1 MPESR
6 RPRATSRKRV
16 AGQRNRPE
24 TKSNRSSRVGLSR
37 PGGPPEQEEQAD
49 GAVEAVDTAPGAE
62 AGAEPAG
69 EDSAA
74 SRDRSRED
82 AAADSADAAA
92 DAVQTTPESSGTE
105 SSQDASDENSDETA
119 DDRSSAAAATTAS
132 DVRSEDSAVASRSGT
147 DQSAPSQSGESQ
159 SEQSQSASTE
169 SATAESAASRSA
181 ASGST
186 SVWRADAQ
194 TTEQSDQQRVQA
206 GPNRPAIPLIA
217 AGFVAAFVLACLA
230 VWFGVETYRSSAAT
244 ANEALVDEAATS
256 EVNGQLSDAAAKIF
270 SYDFADTGKAEQAAK
285 NLLEGDAI
293 NEYNQLFSTVK
304 QQAPA
309 QKLVVTTTVKA
320 SSVLRLEGDRAE
332 VLLFV
337 DQNATRTDNGQ
348 NQVGPAQV
356 VFNAK
361 KHGDQWKITH
371 ISQK

>member
-24 TKSNRSSRVGLSR
+24 TKSSRPSRVGLSR
-37 PGGPPEQEEQAD
+37 PGDPPEQEDQVD
-49 GAVEAVDTAPGAE
+49 GTAEAVQTAAGAE
-62 AGAEPAG
+62 AAG
-69 EDSAA
+69 EDSPA
-74 SRDRSRED
+74 SPDQTRED
-82 AAADSADAAA
+82 ESADSADAAA
-92 DAVQTTPESSGTE
+92 EAVRTTPDSAGTE
-105 SSQDASDENSDETA
+105 SSQDADTSDESTAETA
-119 DDRSSAAAATTAS
+119 QTRNSAAAATGPRDDRSAAS
-132 DVRSEDSAVASRSGT
+132 TVASRSGT
-147 DQSAPSQSGESQ
+147 DQSVE
-159 SEQSQSASTE
+159 SQSASSE
-169 SATAESAASRSA
+169 PATAETATSQSAASEST
-181 ASGST
+181 ASEST
-186 SVWRADAQ
+186 AIWRPGTP
-194 TTEQSDQQRVQA
+194 TTEQSEQDAGQRVQA
-206 GPNRPAIPLIA
+206 GPKRSALPLVA

-244 ANEALVDEAATS
+244 ANEALVDQAATS
-256 EVNGQLSDAAAKIF
+256 EVNGQMSDAAAKIF
-270 SYDFADTGKAEQAAK
+270 SYDFADTGKSEQAAK

-293 NEYNQLFSTVK
+293 KEYEQLFATVK

-361 KHGDQWKITH
+361 KHGDQWKVTH

>member
-24 TKSNRSSRVGLSR
+24 TKSNRSSRVGLTR

-49 GAVEAVDTAPGAE
+49 GAVEAVDTAAGAE
-62 AGAEPAG
+62 AGTEPAG

-119 DDRSSAAAATTAS
+119 DVRSSAAAATTAD

-147 DQSAPSQSGESQ
+147 DQSAQSQSAQSGESQ
-159 SEQSQSASTE
+159 SGQSRSASTD
-169 SATAESAASRSA
+169 SATADSAASEP
-181 ASGST
+181 T
-186 SVWRADAQ
+186 SVWRSGTQ
-194 TTEQSDQQRVQA
+194 TTEQSEQQRVQT
-206 GPNRPAIPLIA
+206 GPKQPAVPLIA

-230 VWFGVETYRSSAAT
+230 VWFGIETYRSSAAT
-244 ANEALVDEAATS
+244 SNEALVDQAATS

-320 SSVLRLEGDRAE
+320 SSVLRLERDRAE